1 MEVVTM
7 NILLRNNLFDRFF
20 YPLSRLENQSPR
32 VDIGEDDKSF
42 VIEVD
47 LPGAKKED
55 VSVTVEDNFLT
66 ISSEIKKDDK
76 VLAGP
81 NIREERFEGKYNRSF
96 IIPDMVNID
105 GINSKLTDGVLT
117 LTLPKNEPV
126 KKQKTIE
133 IRTS

>member
-1 MEVVTM
+1 M

-20 YPLSRLENQSPR
+20 YPFSRLENQSPR

-76 VLAGP
+76 ALAGP

-105 GINSKLTDGVLT
+105 GINSKLTDGILT
-117 LTLPKNEPV
+117 LTLPKNEPA

>member
-1 MEVVTM
+1 MD
-7 NILLRNNLFDRFF
+7 ILLRNNLFDRFF
-20 YPLSRLENQSPR
+20 YPFSRLESQSPK

-55 VSVTVEDNFLT
+55 ISVTVEDNFLT
-66 ISSEIKKDDK
+66 ISSKIRKGDK
-76 VLAGP
+76 ALAGP
-81 NIREERFEGKYNRSF
+81 NIREERFEGEYNRSF
-96 IIPDMVNID
+96 IVPDMVNID
-105 GINSKLTDGVLT
+105 GINSKLTDGGLT
-117 LTLPKNEPV
+117 LTLPKNESI

>member
-1 MEVVTM
+1 M

-76 VLAGP
+76 ALAGP
-81 NIREERFEGKYNRSF
+81 NIREERFEGKCNRSF

>member
-1 MEVVTM
+1 MD
-7 NILLRNNLFDRFF
+7 ILLRNNLFDRFF
-20 YPLSRLENQSPR
+20 YPFSRLESQSPK

-66 ISSEIKKDDK
+66 ISSKITKGDK
-76 VLAGP
+76 ALAGP
-81 NIREERFEGKYNRSF
+81 NIREERFEGEYNRSF
-96 IIPDMVNID
+96 IVPDMVNID

-117 LTLPKNEPV
+117 LTLPKNESI

>member
-1 MEVVTM
+1 M